1 VTERFTLKRVPTFTP
16 ERGGTPKDR
25 QIADSLNVTRENFQ
39 KLEARLQR
47 AILGNGLVNPDLA
60 PFINYLLKD
69 GSRALTGDWLNGDDY
84 GIKIPWIQLSTTFVD
99 GVVEGRLQWNA
110 EDGTMEYGLPGGT
123 VVLQVGQEIVFKATN
138 KSGVTIPNGGVVYID
153 GAQGQ
158 RPTIALARADSPL
171 TIAVAGMATEEILDN
186 ASGYVTATGLVRGVD
201 TSSFSDGD
209 LMYLSPTVAG
219 AIQGGRPTAPNYK
232 VFIGYVTNANATGT
246 VIVNPIIQP
255 TLMALSDVL
264 EALPSDGQILAWSA
278 ANNRF
283 ELTIPGG
290 GTFPPDDFD
299 LLTNGVD
306 ELVFADGDVT
316 WIL

>member
-1 VTERFTLKRVPTFTP
+1 MTERFTLRRVPSFTP
-16 ERGGTPKDR
+16 KGGGTPQDR
-25 QIADSLNVTRENFQ
+25 QLQDSISVTRENFQ

-47 AILGNGLVNPDLA
+47 AILSGGLLNPDA
-60 PFINYLLKD
+60 PPLTLYLLKD
-69 GSRALTGDWLNGDDY
+69 GTRALTGNWVNGDDY
-84 GIKIPWIQLSTTFVD
+84 GIQVPWIQLSTSFSD

-110 EDGTMEYGLPGGT
+110 EDGTMEYGLPGGN

-186 ASGYVTATGLVRGVD
+186 ASGYVTAVGLVRGID
-201 TSSFSDGD
+201 TSGFSDGD

-219 AIQGGRPTAPNYK
+219 AIQVGRPTAPNYK

-255 TLMALSDVL
+255 TIMALSDVL
-264 EALPSDGQILAWSA
+264 EAAPSDGQILAWSA
-278 ANNRF
+278 ANSRF
-283 ELTIPGG
+283 ELQTPSS